1 MKKHEIINVNV
12 SELKELPRNARLHSA
27 DQLKQIAESIK
38 RFGFLSPVV
47 IDGDNVVV
55 AGNGRL
61 IAARGLG
68 IDSVP
73 AIRAQGLSQDELRAY
88 ALVDN
93 RLSETSAWDVDMLK
107 IELDDLIGNVGFD
120 FDAIGFSDD
129 EIQKL
134 VAASSDFVPDFVPDF
149 GSDSEGGPKKA
160 KLVVEFATFEEM
172 DQLLSEL
179 KNRGFRAK
187 VG

>member
-12 SELKELPRNARLHSA
+12 CDLKELPRNARLHSA
-27 DQLKQIAESIK
+27 DQLKQITESIK

-93 RLSETSAWDVDMLK
+93 RLSETSVWDVDILK

-129 EIQKL
+129 EIKKL
-134 VAASSDFVPDFVPDF
+134 VAPDFVPDF
-149 GSDSEGGPKKA
+149 ASDSEGQEKKA
-160 KLVVEFATFEEM
+160 KLVVEFATLEEM
-172 DQLLSEL
+172 DELLSEL
-179 KNRGFRAK
+179 KNRGFKVK